1 MAQPSVEFRPIGDHF
16 GRTRFAGGDPIAARR
31 VLVVAPQPVDPDRGT
46 PIALLQVLQAL
57 SQLDYRV
64 DLLTFPVGADIALP
78 GLRIFRAGNPLGIQ
92 NVPVGLSVRKVAL
105 DWRLVAALRNR
116 LKRDRYSCVHALE
129 EAAWP
134 ALAWARRHRIP
145 LLYDMQS
152 SLPEQLGKY
161 PLARIPP
168 IPAATAAAERWLL
181 TRADL
186 VVASLGLANRVQRI
200 APDTPVREWRF
211 PSTTAE
217 VDPAETVAL
226 RRRLG
231 LPAGAPVVLYSGT
244 FESYQGLADLVAA
257 IPSVRAQ
264 VPGVRFILIGAD
276 EANRGP
282 VGGAAEQLVREGTLT
297 IVDRQ
302 PRSAMPVYLA
312 MADVL
317 VSPRAFGGNL
327 PLKVFDYL
335 AAGRAIVA
343 TDISTHR
350 TVLTDQLAV
359 LVQPRPHA
367 IAEGIVSLLC
377 DATRR
382 RALAAA
388 AREYAVEHLGWNGF
402 VQSVAEIY
410 DEAHRHAPV

>member
-1 MAQPSVEFRPIGDHF
+1 MAQPSVEFRPIGDHA
-16 GRTRFAGGDPIAARR
+16 GRTRFSGGYPFAARR
-31 VLVVAPQPVDPDRGT
+31 VLVVAPQPFYQDRGT

-105 DWRLVAALRNR
+105 DLRLVTALRSR
-116 LKRDRYSCVHALE
+116 LERDTYSCVHALE

-134 ALAWARRHRIP
+134 ALTWARRHRLP

-152 SLPEQLGKY
+152 SLPEQLRKY
-161 PLARIPP
+161 RLARIPP

-186 VVASLGLANRVQRI
+186 VVASLGLANRVQGI
-200 APDTPVREWRF
+200 APGTPVREWRF
-211 PSTTAE
+211 PSAPAE

-226 RRRLG
+226 RQRLG
-231 LPAGAPVVLYSGT
+231 LPAGAPVVMYSGT
-244 FESYQGLADLVAA
+244 FETYQGLADLVAA
-257 IPSVRAQ
+257 IPAVRAQ
-264 VPGVRFILIGAD
+264 VPAARFILIGAD
-276 EANRGP
+276 EGNRGP
-282 VGGAAEQLVREGTLT
+282 VGGAAEHLVREGILT
-297 IVDRQ
+297 VVDRQ
-302 PRSAMPVYLA
+302 PRSAMPVFLS

-327 PLKVFDYL
+327 PFKIFDYL

-377 DATRR
+377 DTTRR
-382 RALAAA
+382 RALGAA
-388 AREYAVEHLGWNGF
+388 AREYAIEHLGWNGF
-402 VQSVAEIY
+402 VESVAEIY